1 MDAGVK
7 KVLQAGD
14 TITTVITTIKDT
26 VDAFA
31 EITIASRQQS
41 MAIDQVSEAMG
52 DINHRMKQ
60 RVAGAHEMQQAAE
73 SLNQLGKELQGMV
86 SKYKF

>member
-1 MDAGVK
+1 
-7 KVLQAGD
+7 
-14 TITTVITTIKDT
+14 
-26 VDAFA
+26 
-31 EITIASRQQS
+31 